1 MKIKTELLKPTIFA
15 ILIFFS
21 ISFLTVLFQ
30 INSPLNRVES
40 GELNI
45 GFPLI
50 YYNQFMVDCPI
61 PNSGWNVL
69 NLFIDCAIIWILT
82 VIGYKIIR
90 KNALQQRL

>member
-1 MKIKTELLKPTIFA
+1 MKTITELLKPTILA

-40 GELNI
+40 AELNI

-50 YYNQFMVDCPI
+50 YYKQFMVDCPI
-61 PNSGWNVL
+61 PNSGWNIL

-82 VIGYKIIR
+82 LIGYKIFK
-90 KNALQQRL
+90 KNALQHRV